1 MEQMERHTRIQR
13 TFQQNSSTIA
23 RLEDIQQVAEVINS
37 PGRLK
42 SPILQGDNSNT
53 SVSNQTSTED
63 TSTDEMIEAR

>member
-37 PGRLK
+37 RGRLQ

-53 SVSNQTSTED
+53 SVSSQTSTED
-63 TSTDEMIEAR
+63 TLTDEMIEAR